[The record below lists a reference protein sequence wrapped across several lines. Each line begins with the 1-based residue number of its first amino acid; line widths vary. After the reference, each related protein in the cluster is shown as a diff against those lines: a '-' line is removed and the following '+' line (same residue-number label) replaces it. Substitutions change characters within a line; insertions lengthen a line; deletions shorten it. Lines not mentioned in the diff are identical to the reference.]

1 MRKIIYGVVA
11 FFALLTVNNHAVA
24 QIASANEDLV
34 AVYRWLNVQDN
45 NFVTLANGEIQEGQL
60 LQWKY
65 KDKTFLFYAYKTPGP
80 DRVAVYRWENPLTK
94 DFASIAEDELTD
106 SDMQL
111 KGYTGK
117 RLQFYAPV
125 RREPNHVAVYRWFK
139 SKSKDWVTIPEV
151 GDTDKYIDRGYKM
164 KTFQY
169 YGIIRSEYQR

>member
-1 MRKIIYGVVA
+1 MRKSIFGLVALCTLFLLPGVVS
-11 FFALLTVNNHAVA
+11 A
-24 QIASANEDLV
+24 QQGSDDMV

-45 NFVTLANGEIQEGQL
+45 NYVTLANGEIQEGQL

-94 DFASIAEDELTD
+94 DFASIAEDEMTD
-106 SDMQL
+106 SDMQQ

-117 RLQFYAPV
+117 KLQFYAPI
-125 RREPNHVAVYRWFK
+125 RREGNHVPVYRWYRTK
-139 SKSKDWVTIPEV
+139 TKDWVTIPEV
-151 GDTDKYIDRGYKM
+151 GDTDKYTDRGYKM

>member
-1 MRKIIYGVVA
+1 MRKLIIGVVA
-11 FFALLTVNNHAVA
+11 FFSLLISGNVVMA
-24 QIASANEDLV
+24 QYANEDLV
-34 AVYRWLNVQDN
+34 AVYRWLNQQDN
-45 NFVTLANGEIQEGQL
+45 NYVTLANGEIQEGQL

-65 KDKTFLFYAYKTPGP
+65 KDKTFLFYAYRTPGQ

-94 DFASIAEDELTD
+94 DFVSIAEDEMSD

-117 RLQFYAPV
+117 RLQFYAPI
-125 RREPNHVAVYRWFK
+125 RRDQNHVAVYRWYK
-139 SKSKDWVTIPEV
+139 AKSKDWVTIPEV

-164 KTFQY
+164 KSFQF

>member
-1 MRKIIYGVVA
+1 MRKSILVLAA
-11 FFALLTVNNHAVA
+11 FFSVLAFGISAKA
-24 QIASANEDLV
+24 QQSSDDMV
-34 AVYRWLNVQDN
+34 AVYRWLNQQDN

-94 DFASIAEDELTD
+94 DFASIAEDEMTD
-106 SDMQL
+106 SDMQQ

-117 RLQFYAPV
+117 KLQFYAPI
-125 RREPNHVAVYRWFK
+125 RREGNHVAVYRWYRVK
-139 SKSKDWVTIPEV
+139 TKDWVTIPEV
-151 GDTDKYIDRGYKM
+151 GDTDKYIDRGYKN